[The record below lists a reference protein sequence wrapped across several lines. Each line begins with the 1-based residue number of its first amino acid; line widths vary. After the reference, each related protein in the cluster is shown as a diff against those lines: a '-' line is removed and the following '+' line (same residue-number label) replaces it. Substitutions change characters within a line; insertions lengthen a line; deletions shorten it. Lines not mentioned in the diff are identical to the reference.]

1 MNYAQIKAIEKKN
14 KERILKV
21 CPEATE
27 DSGIYIFT
35 RDVRH
40 CYIGQAKNLLARLA
54 NHLSN
59 YDRID
64 LSIKA
69 HGLYSED
76 NPTGWKIQIKD
87 CEVSKLDEM
96 EIELIE
102 RALQNDGVLLYNKQ
116 SGGQGKG
123 KTKIADYK
131 PAKGYRDGLKQ
142 GRTNTIREL
151 KKLFERLSVSYDK
164 KSKIAERYYNKLMEL
179 IKEEQSK

>member
-35 RDVRH
+35 RDVTH
-40 CYIGQAKNLLARLA
+40 CYIGQAKNLLSRLA
-54 NHLSN
+54 SHLSN

-64 LSIKA
+64 LSVKA

-76 NPTGWKIQIKD
+76 NPTGWKIQVKD
-87 CEVSKLDEM
+87 CEMSKLDEM

-142 GRTNTIREL
+142 GYKNAQKEIA
-151 KKLFERLSVSYDK
+151 KLFEKWLKVEFDESK
-164 KSKIAERYYNKLMEL
+164 KLAVRANEKFKNFI
-179 IKEEQSK
+179 EEVQK